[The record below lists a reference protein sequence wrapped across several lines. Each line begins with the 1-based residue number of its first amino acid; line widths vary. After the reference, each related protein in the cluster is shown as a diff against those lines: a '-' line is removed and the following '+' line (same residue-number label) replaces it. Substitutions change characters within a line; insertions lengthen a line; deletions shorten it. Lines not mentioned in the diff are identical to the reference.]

1 MRDDDGAA
9 KAEIELRV
17 SREVNRIKRLLK
29 EVPKAEKETVLSLI
43 KNAAFMTVTL
53 EDLQESINAN
63 GIVSEY
69 KNGEN
74 QFGSKKSPEVEVY
87 NAMIKNHMSIM
98 KQLTDLIPAKPTPT
112 DNDELMGFL
121 KKKVKR

>member
-1 MRDDDGAA
+1 MMRDDGAA
-9 KAEIELRV
+9 KAEVEARV
-17 SREVNRIKRLLK
+17 NKEVGRIKRLLK
-29 EVPKAEKETVLSLI
+29 EVPKVEKETVLSLI

-87 NAMIKNHMSIM
+87 NAMIKNHMAIM
-98 KQLTDLIPAKPTPT
+98 KQLTDLIPEKPKPT
-112 DNDELMGFL
+112 DNDDLMGFL
-121 KKKVKR
+121 KKKV